1 VTPSLLTRLAVG
13 LYEIVIIAGLMVLA
27 GFLMV
32 PIGLALHLPNTDL
45 VWYTRLWMVLL
56 VTSYFVWFWTHGGQT
71 LPMKTWKVQ
80 LVMKDGGRVTLP
92 IALFRWILLISGF
105 GLVGIHLVWALI
117 DPDRQF
123 LHDRLVGTRLVI
135 RTA

>member
-1 VTPSLLTRLAVG
+1 
-13 LYEIVIIAGLMVLA
+13 
-27 GFLMV
+27 
-32 PIGLALHLPNTDL
+32 
-45 VWYTRLWMVLL
+45 MVLL

-105 GLVGIHLVWALI
+105 GLVGIHLLWALI